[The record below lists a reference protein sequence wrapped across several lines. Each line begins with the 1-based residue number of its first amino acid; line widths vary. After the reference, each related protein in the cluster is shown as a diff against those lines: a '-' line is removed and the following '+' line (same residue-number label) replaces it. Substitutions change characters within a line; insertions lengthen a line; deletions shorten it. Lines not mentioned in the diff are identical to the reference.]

1 MGTFFKIN
9 RAALTIALFALNST
23 MNDFFVCYFFMVTS
37 LLGYVYLSMC
47 GFERPKDSGKHAYAK
62 GEIRSLKQHEQAL
75 LVREFHSRTIA
86 ANSVVIFLSLIFV
99 VLGYVAY
106 E

>member
-37 LLGYVYLSMC
+37 LLGFIYLRMC
-47 GFERPKDSGKHAYAK
+47 GFEVPKDSGKKAFAK
-62 GEIRSLKQHEQAL
+62 GEFRSLK
-75 LVREFHSRTIA
+75 
-86 ANSVVIFLSLIFV
+86 
-99 VLGYVAY
+99 
-106 E
+106 